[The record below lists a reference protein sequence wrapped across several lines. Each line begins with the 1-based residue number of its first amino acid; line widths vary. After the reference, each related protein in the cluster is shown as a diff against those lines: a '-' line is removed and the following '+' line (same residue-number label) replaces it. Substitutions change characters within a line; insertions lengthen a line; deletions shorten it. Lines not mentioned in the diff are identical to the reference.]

1 MPSERVLVGG
11 GTIYDNT
18 QVSSTYQ
25 PYYKFT
31 TSDNFINNTDNINY
45 AAYGS
50 TSTLIDGTNKGINY
64 VNNLFTGILPYQS
77 IYDSYYKNSMTGGS
91 TGSVSNSKAY
101 FGFGLPVVL
110 TKYRM
115 YNAFGTGIVGNLFG
129 STIENDMGN
138 QTPQDWNL
146 AGTNDGVTWTT
157 IDSRTA
163 QAKFPNATSRLA
175 KNCSYSEYTISGGNA
190 YKSYRLI
197 VTKGGRTATSSN
209 KSGGFYNAFQIGEIQ
224 LWGYE
229 STTTP
234 CELHGGYTL
243 FPTAK
248 CLNGSGTV
256 LTETSGTTHRSSFA
270 RAFSN
275 LGFRNCNSASA
286 DFSVLPNAQYTG
298 SSLYKYY
305 NSSQSAWGP
314 FGWTRAGSTAS
325 TGYLDFGVAVTISSY
340 NITSGIN
347 SQPTYQ
353 PRNYCLTAWTLYGSN
368 DNSTWT
374 TLDNRSGITS
384 NNAANTYNYAIG
396 SPASYR
402 YYKMDI
408 KGGAATTSD
417 KSGSY
422 YDTAVNSLQ
431 FVGIIS

>member
-11 GTIYDNT
+11 GTTYDNT
-18 QVSSTYQ
+18 QVSATYQ

-31 TSDNFINNTDNINY
+31 TSDNYIWNSDILYNPIPSY
-45 AAYGS
+45 A
-50 TSTLIDGTNKGINY
+50 LPDGTPRNKNY
-64 VNNLFTGILPYQS
+64 VNNLFTGILPYQNP
-77 IYDSYYKNSMTGGS
+77 YDLSYYKNGLQTGLSFSGI
-91 TGSVSNSKAY
+91 KAY

-115 YNAFGTGIVGNLFG
+115 YNAFTTSIIGNLYNDVV
-129 STIENDMGN
+129 ENDMGN

-157 IDSRTA
+157 IDTRTS

-175 KNCSYSEYTISGGNA
+175 KNCSYSEYTISGAAA
-190 YKSYRLI
+190 YKNYRLI
-197 VTKGGRTATSSN
+197 VTKGGRTATACD
-209 KSGGFYNAFQIGEIQ
+209 KSGCVYKAFQIGEIQ
-224 LWGYE
+224 LLGYE
-229 STTTP
+229 SPTTP

-243 FPTAK
+243 FQTAK
-248 CLNGSGTV
+248 YLNGSGTV

-275 LGFRNCNSASA
+275 FGFRNCNSASA
-286 DFSVLPNAQYTG
+286 DWAAFPNTSSVLSPF
-298 SSLYKYY
+298 YKYY
-305 NSSQSAWGP
+305 NASKSAWGP
-314 FGWTRAGSTAS
+314 FGWTRTGNTAS
-325 TGYLDFGVAVTISSY
+325 TGYLDFGVAVTLSSY
-340 NITSGIN
+340 NITSGIS
-347 SQPTYQ
+347 SQPSYQ
-353 PRNYCLTAWTLYGSN
+353 PRNNCLTAWTLYGSN

-384 NNAANTYNYAIG
+384 NNAANTYNYTIG

-408 KGGAATTSD
+408 KGGATTMSD

-422 YDTAVNSLQ
+422 YDAAVNSLQ
-431 FVGIIS
+431 FVGYVS